1 MDSTFALG
9 ILPEGRRM
17 KLIVAFAALGLACT
31 ALAGCGTTT
40 GTPAPQALGL
50 VSDAGASDTPIAS
63 FAASGL
69 STSAQ
74 KRASE
79 AEMRA
84 LEFGRT
90 GIPVAWKDGKSRGEV
105 TPGAPYQVNASNCRD
120 YTHSVS
126 IDGSPA
132 VSGRAT
138 ACRQANGA
146 WQTIL

>member
-1 MDSTFALG
+1 MRLYVVG
-9 ILPEGRRM
+9 
-17 KLIVAFAALGLACT
+17 VALGLAGLG
-31 ALAGCGTTT
+31 LAGCSSTT
-40 GTPAPQALGL
+40 GGTQSTQALGL
-50 VSDAGASDTPIAS
+50 VADMPPGATPITS

-74 KRASE
+74 KRATESE
-79 AEMRA
+79 ARA

-90 GIPVAWKDGKSRGEV
+90 GVPVAWREGKSFGEV

-126 IDGSPA
+126 IDGGPP

-138 ACRQANGA
+138 ACRQANGT

>member
-1 MDSTFALG
+1 MRL
-9 ILPEGRRM
+9 L
-17 KLIVAFAALGLACT
+17 VASVALGLAGQ
-31 ALAGCGTTT
+31 ALAGCSSTTSGTQS
-40 GTPAPQALGL
+40 PQALGL
-50 VSDAGASDTPIAS
+50 VDAGDASGTPIAS

-74 KRASE
+74 KRATE
-79 AEMRA
+79 TEVRA

-90 GIPVAWKDGKSRGEV
+90 GIPIAWKDGKSRGEV
-105 TPGAPYQVNASNCRD
+105 TPGAPYQVNASSCRD

-126 IDGSPA
+126 IDGGPP

-138 ACRQANGA
+138 ACRQANGT

>member
-1 MDSTFALG
+1 M
-9 ILPEGRRM
+9 R
-17 KLIVAFAALGLACT
+17 LIVACGMLVLAGT
-31 ALAGCGTTT
+31 VLAGCSTTGGNPG

-50 VSDAGASDTPIAS
+50 VSDSDANGTPIAS

-69 STSAQ
+69 SLSAQ
-74 KRASE
+74 KRATE
-79 AEMRA
+79 AEIRA

-105 TPGAPYQVNASNCRD
+105 TPGALYQVNAASCRD

-126 IDGSPA
+126 IDGGPP

-138 ACRQANGA
+138 ACRQRGGT

>member
-1 MDSTFALG
+1 MKPIAAL
-9 ILPEGRRM
+9 
-17 KLIVAFAALGLACT
+17 AALGLACT
-31 ALAGCGTTT
+31 ALAGCSTTSS
-40 GTPAPQALGL
+40 TPAPQALGL
-50 VSDAGASDTPIAS
+50 VSDPGATETPIAS

-74 KRASE
+74 KRASDAE
-79 AEMRA
+79 ARA

-105 TPGAPYQVNASNCRD
+105 TPGAPYQVNASSCRD

-126 IDGSPA
+126 IDGGPS

-138 ACRQANGA
+138 ACRQANGT